1 MAMDAV
7 VGLQLQHG
15 HSISHDASDL
25 KESMWC
31 ITDFS
36 DQAMLSWADT
46 AVRYHAQHLCPDG
59 HALLTLDVSD
69 GDAWT
74 SNQRGTVGVTEC

>member
-1 MAMDAV
+1 MAMDDV
-7 VGLQLQHG
+7 VRAAARAQHL
-15 HSISHDASDL
+15 SWCASDL

-31 ITDFS
+31 TTDHS

-46 AVRYHAQHLCPDG
+46 AVPLHTQHPCPDG
-59 HALLTLDVSD
+59 HALLTLAVSD

-74 SNQRGTVGVTEC
+74 SNQKRRVRVMHC